1 MLNLAE
7 YRKRR
12 ALGAGIVLSRIGEGD
27 QPTVEPRTLYRGAK
41 LGLKAVVG
49 DTRLE
54 YAPSTHRRSALA
66 RHFEK
71 P

>member
-1 MLNLAE
+1 MLNLAKC
-7 YRKRR
+7 RKRP
-12 ALGAGIVLSRIGEGD
+12 ALGARIVLSRIGEGD
-27 QPTVEPRTLYRGAK
+27 QPTVEPMTLYRRAN

-66 RHFEK
+66 RHFKK